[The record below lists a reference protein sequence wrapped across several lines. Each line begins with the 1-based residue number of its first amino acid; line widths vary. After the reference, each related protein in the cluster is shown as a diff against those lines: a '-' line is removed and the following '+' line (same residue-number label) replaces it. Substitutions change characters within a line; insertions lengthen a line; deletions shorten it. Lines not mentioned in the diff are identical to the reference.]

1 MKTGSPV
8 KNYGVLP
15 NQEYFNE
22 GIMQDNNHEINHSS
36 FWANFFNTSTEKM
49 ELQRS
54 LLSIPIFEGLSKR
67 DCGLLMNLIH
77 HRIYIADE
85 YIFYQDDPGLGIY
98 LIREGEVEVQRT
110 DKNGNVFH
118 QATLHKG
125 DFFGELAL
133 VDGEKRAASAISKK
147 DSKIAVI
154 FKPDLDEFIQRFP
167 KKGII
172 ILEGISKI
180 VTTRL
185 RKLNEEHYEIESK
198 VKLGGVYE
206 T

>member
-1 MKTGSPV
+1 MDG
-8 KNYGVLP
+8 
-15 NQEYFNE
+15 
-22 GIMQDNNHEINHSS
+22 NNREISHSS

-49 ELQRS
+49 DLQRA
-54 LLSIPIFEGLSKR
+54 LLAIPIFEGLSKR
-67 DCGLLMNLIH
+67 DCGMLFNLIH

-98 LIREGEVEVQRT
+98 LIREGEVEIQRT
-110 DKNGNVFH
+110 DKSGNVFH
-118 QATLHKG
+118 QATLQKG

-154 FKPDLDEFIQRFP
+154 FKPDLDEFIQKFP

-172 ILEGISKI
+172 ILEGIAKI

-198 VKLGGVYE
+198 IKSGGVYE